1 MRDVLLWSASTRA
14 RMPDPEIKFDS
25 TFRLFSVLLT
35 FSISASACR
44 QKQLAGAGMTQA
56 GSERSGAAGVGSPLP
71 WRIPGRAGMLYGVTA
86 TTRESSVKDE
96 GNSLRF

>member
-44 QKQLAGAGMTQA
+44 QKQLGRAVMTQA
-56 GSERSGAAGVGSPLP
+56 VLECSGADGVRSPLL
-71 WRIPGRAGMLYGVTA
+71 WRTPGRAGMLCGVTA

-96 GNSLRF
+96 GDSL